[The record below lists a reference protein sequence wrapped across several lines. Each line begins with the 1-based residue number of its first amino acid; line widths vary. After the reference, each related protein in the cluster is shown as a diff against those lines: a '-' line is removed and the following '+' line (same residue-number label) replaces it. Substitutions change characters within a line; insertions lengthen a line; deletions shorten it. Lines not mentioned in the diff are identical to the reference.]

1 MGKSRTRQFLFA
13 LTTFVCTSFSTAHAL
28 NALNFVSYVSS
39 GGSDSNDCSQT
50 APCLTFDQAI
60 GKTIAGGQVSV
71 LAAGTF
77 GPALITKS
85 LTIVN
90 DTTGTATDCC
100 SDDIQGSIQ
109 AMIVVAAGPN
119 DVVTL
124 RGLTINPS
132 GNPLPGEIGVMI
144 QNALQVNI
152 EKCTIRN
159 VVGAGI
165 EVAPSSSGTLAS
177 SISLKIEDTIV
188 TGTAA
193 GARISSAP
201 AVLVNVS
208 ISRSSF
214 QNNSGGGIR
223 LDTTPGA
230 AITAAIADST
240 ISLNAGNGLNALGSS
255 SNVMVNLLRDVI
267 ASNGSA
273 GVQANGATAAVLV
286 NATALLNN
294 PSALSAINGGR
305 ILTYG
310 NNSIVGSSGSGFTG
324 TATLQ

>member
-1 MGKSRTRQFLFA
+1 MGKSRVRQFLFA
-13 LTTFVCTSFSTAHAL
+13 LTTFVCASFSPAYAL
-28 NALNFVSYVSS
+28 NNISYVSGS
-39 GGSDSNDCSQT
+39 GLDSNNCSPT
-50 APCLTFDQAI
+50 APCQTFAHAI
-60 GKTIAGGQVSV
+60 SQTEAGGQISV
-71 LAAGTF
+71 MDAGTF
-77 GPALITKS
+77 GPAFITQS

-90 DTTGTATDCC
+90 DTSGTASDCC
-100 SDDIQGSIQ
+100 SDFGEGPIQ
-109 AMIVVAAGPN
+109 AMIIVAAGPN

-193 GARISSAP
+193 GARISSASTVP
-201 AVLVNVS
+201 VNVS

-214 QNNSGGGIR
+214 QNNAGGGIR
-223 LDTTPGA
+223 LDTTSGA
-230 AITAAIADST
+230 AITAAISDSA
-240 ISLNAGNGLNALGSS
+240 ISLNAGNGLNAVGSS

-267 ASNGSA
+267 ASNAAG

-294 PSALSAINGGR
+294 ASATSVVSGGR

-310 NNSIVGSSGSGFTG
+310 NNSIVGAAGSGFTG
-324 TATLQ
+324 TASLQ

>member
-1 MGKSRTRQFLFA
+1 MGKSRVQQFLFA
-13 LTTFVCTSFSTAHAL
+13 LTTFVCASFSTAHAL

-39 GGSDSNDCSQT
+39 GGSDSNNCSAT
-50 APCLTFDQAI
+50 APCQTFTQAI
-60 GKTIAGGQVSV
+60 AQTVAGGQISV
-71 LAAGTF
+71 MDAGTF
-77 GPALITKS
+77 GSALITKS

-100 SDDIQGSIQ
+100 SDEIQGSIQ
-109 AMIVVAAGPN
+109 AMVVIAAGPN

-159 VVGAGI
+159 VVGPGI
-165 EVAPSSSGTLAS
+165 DLAPSSSGTLAS

-188 TGTAA
+188 TGTST
-193 GARISSAP
+193 GVRISSAP
-201 AVLVNVS
+201 AVPVNVS

-214 QNNSGGGIR
+214 QNSSGGGIR
-223 LDTTPGA
+223 LDTTSGA
-230 AITAAIADST
+230 AITAAISDSS

-267 ASNGSA
+267 AFNGTA
-273 GVQANGATAAVLV
+273 GVQAIGATAAVLV
-286 NATALLNN
+286 NGTALLNN
-294 PSALSAINGGR
+294 SSALSAVGGGR

-310 NNSIVGSSGSGFTG
+310 NNTIVGPAGSAFTG
-324 TATLQ
+324 TASLQ